1 MRASTALLAGVL
13 GAAGALHLVKPSVY
27 EGVVPGWVPGTPRQ
41 VVLASGVAEVVL
53 GAGLLAPRS
62 RRLAAW
68 GAVALFVAVFPANV
82 EHFRKTRR
90 RTGPERVI
98 TAVRLP
104 LQAPLVWWAVRVART
119 VD

>member
-41 VVLASGVAEVVL
+41 VVLASGVAEAAL
-53 GAGLLAPRS
+53 GAGLLAPRT

-104 LQAPLVWWAVRVART
+104 LQAPLIWWAARVARRG
-119 VD
+119 